1 MCGCFHFQYQGVLI
15 RLTGKNSSRQPKDF
29 LLPIGV
35 DCRIGRLTIVAPTKK
50 RKGGYTVWL
59 CRCDCG
65 SEITLDTRCLQRQTV
80 TDCGCVSRV
89 KPGQRDITGMRFGKL
104 TAIEPDG
111 QVIRG
116 SAVWLC
122 RCDCGGKVHTPLH
135 QLTAGYRKSCGCLS
149 HPERKNYIGKRFGR
163 LTVTS
168 YAGKRDGMHRW
179 KCVCDCGNETIVG
192 QTLLQSEKTKS
203 CGCLQSEIYRENLK
217 LIDGTSV
224 TILKRTKNRLIAS
237 NTSGHT
243 GVYLNRRNG
252 QWVAQ
257 ITFKGKTYYLG
268 SYADKKDAIL
278 ARKRG
283 EELHDEFLEWYYA
296 NHSKNG
302 NTKLKEQ

>member
-65 SEITLDTRCLQRQTV
+65 GEITLDTRCLQRQTV

-111 QVIRG
+111 HVIRG